1 MRPFTGRV
9 LSLVVAALVAVVC
22 VRLQAATLS
31 REKADV
37 FSRKVGQ
44 ITAVRTPGIPSRRTP
59 ITEDELNSWF
69 AFGAKGTLPSG
80 IAEPQVTLLPN
91 GKVSGQAVV
100 DLAAV
105 GRSRGTLDLFN
116 LLGGRVP
123 FTVSGVLRTTGGTG
137 RFELE
142 SAEVSGIPVPESLLQ
157 DLVSYYS
164 RSPQRPDGVRLD
176 QNFAL
181 PAAIKQIDVGLGQA
195 VVIQ

>member
-1 MRPFTGRV
+1 MRPYAGRIA
-9 LSLVVAALVAVVC
+9 SLVVAALVAVVG
-22 VRLQAATLS
+22 VRLQAAALS
-31 REKADV
+31 REKADL
-37 FSRKVGQ
+37 FSRKMGQ
-44 ITAVRTPGIPSRRTP
+44 IAPVRTPGVPPRRTP
-59 ITEDELNSWF
+59 ISEDELNSWF
-69 AFGAKGTLPSG
+69 AFGAKGTLPSS

-105 GRSRGTLDLFN
+105 GKSRGTLDFLS

-123 FTVSGVLRTTGGTG
+123 FTVTGVLRTAGGTG

-157 DLVSYYS
+157 ELLSYYS
-164 RSPQRPDGVRLD
+164 RSPQHPDGVRLD

>member
-1 MRPFTGRV
+1 MRPFTGRRAT
-9 LSLVVAALVAVVC
+9 LVAAALVAVMC
-22 VRLQAATLS
+22 VRLQAASLS
-31 REKADV
+31 REKADL

-44 ITAVRTPGIPSRRTP
+44 ITTTRQSGVQPRRTP

-69 AFGAKGTLPSG
+69 AFGARGTLPSS
-80 IAEPQVTLLPN
+80 IADPQVTLLPN

-105 GRSRGTLDLFN
+105 GRNRGALDLFS

-123 FTVSGVLRTTGGTG
+123 FTVTGVLRTSGGTG

-157 DLVSYYS
+157 DVLSYYS
-164 RSPQRPDGVRLD
+164 RTAQHPEGVRLD
-176 QNFAL
+176 QSFAL